1 MDAGQVTTI
10 SRRDRKKQETKKN
23 IIKIAMYLFRKQG
36 FDATTMEQ
44 IAQEVDIAKGTLY
57 NYFPVKESIICEYWQ
72 EGVKEI
78 KLQLLELIQ
87 LLPDTRSRLQ
97 KTFTKSATELFR
109 TRQDI
114 YKIYL
119 SHWLKNLNNFSSEK
133 YMKSG
138 FEDIFTMIIKL
149 GHQKGDI
156 RKDITIDLLV
166 RQLEL
171 SFLTACMMW
180 LADPKMYPLEENLEM
195 AVSLFVDG
203 AGTGSRRSR
212 TKSESKSKKSNR
224 DQGTLL

>member
-1 MDAGQVTTI
+1 MDIERVPTV
-10 SRRDRKKQETKKN
+10 SRRERKKQETKKN
-23 IIKIAMYLFRKQG
+23 IVKIAMYLFRKQG
-36 FDATTMEQ
+36 FDSTTMEQ

-72 EGVKEI
+72 DGVKEI

-87 LLPDTRSRLQ
+87 LLPDTRSRLE

-119 SHWLKNLNNFSSEK
+119 GHWLRNLDNHSSEK

-156 RKDITIDLLV
+156 RKDITVDFLV
-166 RQLEL
+166 RQLEVA
-171 SFLTACMMW
+171 FLTACVMW
-180 LADPKMYPLEENLEM
+180 LTDPKLYPLEENLSR

-203 AGTGSRRSR
+203 AGTGSRRTR
-212 TKSESKSKKSNR
+212 TNPDAKGIRKNK